1 MDTRQKQ
8 KRQDEARQPAQTPI
22 ADAIVIGTAAGGLVL
37 GTMQAQAA
45 VPETQDEHQAIDVAD
60 GLVPNSH
67 ASTAGQQPAPV
78 DDATGQAAAAVPTVE
93 VAVQPAMERAGEAI
107 EPAVLNSTTV
117 ESSLAG
123 QHCRFNGEAISPPR

>member
-1 MDTRQKQ
+1 
-8 KRQDEARQPAQTPI
+8 
-22 ADAIVIGTAAGGLVL
+22 
-37 GTMQAQAA
+37 MQAQAA